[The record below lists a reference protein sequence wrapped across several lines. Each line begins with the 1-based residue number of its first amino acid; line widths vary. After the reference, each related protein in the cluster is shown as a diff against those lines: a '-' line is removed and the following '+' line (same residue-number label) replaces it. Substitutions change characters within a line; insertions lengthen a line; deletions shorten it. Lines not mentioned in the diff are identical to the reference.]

1 MQQLQLDHPG
11 YLLRQHVVHATIS
24 CRFVNEIFEQYHK
37 SFKYVLIERAHIMHG
52 THILRIRNVTT

>member
-1 MQQLQLDHPG
+1 MQQLQLDYPG

-24 CRFVNEIFEQYHK
+24 CRFVNEIFEQITK
-37 SFKYVLIERAHIMHG
+37 VLNILIERAHIMHG